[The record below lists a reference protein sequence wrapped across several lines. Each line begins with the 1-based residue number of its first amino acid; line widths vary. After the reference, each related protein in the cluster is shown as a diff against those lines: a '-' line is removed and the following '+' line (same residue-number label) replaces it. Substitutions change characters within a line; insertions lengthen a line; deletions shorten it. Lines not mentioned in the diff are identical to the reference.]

1 MLDALIRFV
10 KAHPEVTSHA
20 VLHPLAGKTGLN
32 FPSYAL
38 IVPNW
43 KDDKAVLRLVKS
55 GEDWINSMDSNA
67 YYQMERTIA
76 EDVSGM
82 SNRKGKQKRIHRT
95 RIQQGDSLCA
105 HLVTRF
111 GSRVPARTIC
121 DALLH
126 VSHRIADSTEQTA
139 ATVSSNHGNVGRGL
153 LVD

>member
-55 GEDWINSMDSNA
+55 GEDWINNMDSDA
-67 YYQMERTIA
+67 YYHMERTVA

-82 SNRKGKQKRIHRT
+82 SDKELEK
-95 RIQQGDSLCA
+95 
-105 HLVTRF
+105 
-111 GSRVPARTIC
+111 
-121 DALLH
+121 LL
-126 VSHRIADSTEQTA
+126 
-139 ATVSSNHGNVGRGL
+139 GRMYQEANP
-153 LVD
+153 DEEENE

>member
-1 MLDALIRFV
+1 MKPDTSARKKVEALERRRAMLDALIRFV

-55 GEDWINSMDSNA
+55 GEDWINSMDSDA
-67 YYQMERTIA
+67 YYHMERTIA

-82 SNRKGKQKRIHRT
+82 SDKELEK
-95 RIQQGDSLCA
+95 
-105 HLVTRF
+105 
-111 GSRVPARTIC
+111 
-121 DALLH
+121 LLDRMH
-126 VSHRIADSTEQTA
+126 QEANPDEEE
-139 ATVSSNHGNVGRGL
+139 NE
-153 LVD
+153 